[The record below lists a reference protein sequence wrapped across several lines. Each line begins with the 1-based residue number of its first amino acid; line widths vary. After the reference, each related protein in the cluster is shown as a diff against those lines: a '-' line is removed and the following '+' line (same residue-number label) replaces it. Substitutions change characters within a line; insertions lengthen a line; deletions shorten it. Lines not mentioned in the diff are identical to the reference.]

1 MPNGKRRGLQSVPAA
16 IFQDDLSPVRVG
28 PRAVELPPSRRLLHN
43 APLCPRSVGCGIHF
57 ARQAC
62 MAFITQVSQYARGR
76 LVRRLS
82 RSMPWIGAV
91 VAIAAIGTAIRRKGL
106 LGGALDTALDVTPVV
121 GAMKNAFE
129 AIRGRD
135 FIKDKRVAR

>member
-1 MPNGKRRGLQSVPAA
+1 MTLTK
-16 IFQDDLSPVRVG
+16 
-28 PRAVELPPSRRLLHN
+28 
-43 APLCPRSVGCGIHF
+43 
-57 ARQAC
+57 
-62 MAFITQVSQYARGR
+62 QVSQYARGR

-106 LGGALDTALDVTPVV
+106 VGGAVDTALDATPWI
-121 GAMKNAFE
+121 GAVKNAYE

-135 FIKDKRVAR
+135 FIKDKRVVG